1 MTTDETLELV
11 LGFLPS
17 VLAVLL
23 SVVLIMRRVG
33 VDSVLMV
40 IGSVLSLAIA
50 IIWRMVWDSLIE
62 TDEFGS
68 PDYSNIQIYQTIRSI
83 ASTVA
88 YLLFAVGVFMLVR
101 RHIGAGSQDVL
112 GSGRTLTD
120 QKEAISLANELDAL
134 YRGMVLHCV
143 LTFVSLFVS
152 LVLVIMMI
160 LSGLDEGA
168 YVVVLLGALASLAFG
183 ILFTVKW
190 CKLHYRHWRVAI
202 EQTGFNEFSAGEAV
216 GFLFIPLFNLYWMF
230 RAYVTLSELLYKA
243 GMQPK
248 YSGRTPLINT
258 GTSRTL
264 CVLNIFT
271 IVPYVGA
278 LLSLVNIFVWFN
290 VHAQHKRTVT
300 YMLRAETTEIPN

>member
-1 MTTDETLELV
+1 MNTEEIFQQV
-11 LGFLPS
+11 LGFLPG

-23 SVVLIMRRVG
+23 SVVLVMRRVG

-40 IGSVLSLAIA
+40 IGSVLGLAIA
-50 IIWRMVWDSLIE
+50 IIWRMVWNSLIE

-68 PDYSNIQIYQTIRSI
+68 PDYRSIQVYQTIRSL

-101 RHIGAGSQDVL
+101 RHIHAGSPDQL
-112 GSGRTLTD
+112 GSGVIFTEH
-120 QKEAISLANELDAL
+120 KEALSLANELDAL
-134 YRGMVLHCV
+134 YQGMVLHCV

-160 LSGLDEGA
+160 ASGVDEGA
-168 YVVVLLGALASLAFG
+168 YVVVLLGALASLTFG

-202 EQTGFNEFSAGEAV
+202 RQTGFNEFGAGEAV

-230 RAYVTLSELLYKA
+230 RSYVTLSELLYKA
-243 GMQPK
+243 GAQPK
-248 YSGRTPLINT
+248 YGGRTPLINV
-258 GTSRTL
+258 GSSRTL

-300 YMLRAETTEIPN
+300 HMLRAETTEPLN